1 MSFPE
6 TLRAIRALCARYPQ
20 ARTILV
26 EDTANGP
33 AAIETL
39 MHEIPGIIAITPK
52 GGKTER
58 AAACAPRV
66 EAGNVYLPRPTAPN
80 GRRVPARAWVDDFI
94 EQLAV
99 FPKGAHDDDV
109 DAFTQLL
116 LRWRHQRVA
125 LGFPIGVG
133 VQSLAVGECWR
144 QRLGSLVSPDESPS
158 HVEAVTPTADVGHDT
173 SRQAPNGRR
182 SDPGPMRGVVRRRS
196 GGHRCGIV
204 SNEVVER
211 WSTAT
216 PGARPGRGRAAHRP
230 ERPPAAWMPP
240 TDHAS
245 DDGALTGA
253 PVSGSGHPG
262 GTRPLSHGA
271 ARVCRGAAR
280 ATWTSPRC
288 TRTAPAGWS
297 RRHRAQ

>member
-1 MSFPE
+1 MGLVAARRGADIFLLDRFKAQVSFPE

-33 AAIETL
+33 AVIETL

-52 GGKTER
+52 GGKAER

-99 FPKGAHDDDV
+99 FPKGTHDDDV

-133 VQSLAVGECWR
+133 YR
-144 QRLGSLVSPDESPS
+144 VSPW
-158 HVEAVTPTADVGHDT
+158 AIVGGNDW
-173 SRQAPNGRR
+173 A
-182 SDPGPMRGVVRRRS
+182 
-196 GGHRCGIV
+196 
-204 SNEVVER
+204 R
-211 WSTAT
+211 W
-216 PGARPGRGRAAHRP
+216 
-230 ERPPAAWMPP
+230 
-240 TDHAS
+240 
-245 DDGALTGA
+245 
-253 PVSGSGHPG
+253 
-262 GTRPLSHGA
+262 
-271 ARVCRGAAR
+271 
-280 ATWTSPRC
+280 
-288 TRTAPAGWS
+288 
-297 RRHRAQ
+297 